1 MANRD
6 KQPEKI
12 TNTDLH
18 AILKIATPP
27 NFVKTASDSDLG
39 FSNDP
44 IQPEFCAD
52 PTTLSFPCHTPAAT
66 WLSKAAFLLK
76 RNSLPQY
83 KVDNIDKRLDYFTQ
97 IHGITDSVNHLK
109 EKVASY
115 FSCLAQ
121 EEQTEKAASD
131 DSTEL
136 IGNRAYPI
144 RNPVELN
151 SAVSYY
157 MTYRDYMPYD
167 DRRALAIKILDKAA
181 AFNAKLGQAQFE
193 LEKTAGNGLCSVN
206 DCLNTLISR
215 IYATKGP
222 GKNYSPLQENLVKLA
237 DAIAKNREL
246 VFNSQFRVKLARV
259 IDEFDRHYKL
269 KDQYSSVFLRPEEAL
284 FGITRDK
291 LAFAEKCVATIT
303 GVVFRPDDLEKIP
316 LDEIR
321 ELFGEEVAE
330 ELTKDGLKLDP
341 SKAADVIPTLP
352 RDDADAFVQLAEK
365 HGIQP
370 VMETTAEPVEIVDD
384 ELAELAEKDLIED
397 GLDKESAA
405 SLLKLAL
412 LPNNPAGLLN
422 TPKNKPKPQN
432 QNLSSSVSGAAATN
446 LPKTT
451 PPTPA
456 APATAGVPSGKLPA
470 AGPKNNLNIN
480 ARAATQPAA
489 LASRREALKRLGEAF
504 IQTPQNRQQLIK
516 DYIEVAAP
524 LYRDAGISPRDL
536 QNMLEGRMSP
546 VEFWAKAGPGAL
558 RSIYRRIAR

>member
-1 MANRD
+1 MANMG

-18 AILKIATPP
+18 AILKIAAPP
-27 NFVKTASDSDLG
+27 NFVKTASDYDLG
-39 FSNDP
+39 FSAEP
-44 IQPEFCAD
+44 VQPEFCAD

-76 RNSLPQY
+76 KNSLPQY
-83 KVDNIDKRLDYFTQ
+83 KVDNINKRLDYFTQ
-97 IHGITDSVNHLK
+97 IHGITDSVNRLK
-109 EKVASY
+109 EKMAAY
-115 FSCLAQ
+115 FSHLAQ
-121 EEQTEKAASD
+121 EEQAEKAANAESND
-131 DSTEL
+131 L

-144 RNPVELN
+144 RNPAELN

-181 AFNAKLGQAQFE
+181 AFNTKLGQAQFE

-222 GKNYSPLQENLVKLA
+222 GKNYSPLQESLVKLA

-246 VFNSQFRVKLARV
+246 VFSSQFRVKLARV

-269 KDQYSSVFLRPEEAL
+269 KDQYSGVFLRPEEAL

-316 LDEIR
+316 LDEIK

-330 ELTKDGLKLDP
+330 ELTKDGLRLDP
-341 SKAADVIPTLP
+341 DKAADVIPTLP

-405 SLLKLAL
+405 SLLKLAQQ
-412 LPNNPAGLLN
+412 PNNPAGLFGV
-422 TPKNKPKPQN
+422 PQNKPKPQN
-432 QNLSSSVSGAAATN
+432 QNFSNPVSGSTAAT
-446 LPKTT
+446 L
-451 PPTPA
+451 PTPVMA
-456 APATAGVPSGKLPA
+456 ATAGVTSGKLSTPS
-470 AGPKNNLNIN
+470 PKTNLN
-480 ARAATQPAA
+480 AGFGAPTPPVA
-489 LASRREALKRLGEAF
+489 LDSRRAALKRLGTAF
-504 IQTPQNRQQLIK
+504 IQPTQDRQQLIK
-516 DYIEVAAP
+516 DYVEVTAP
-524 LYRDAGISPRDL
+524 LYQDMGISRREL
-536 QNMLEGRMSP
+536 QDMLEGRISP
-546 VEFWAKAGPGAL
+546 VEFWTKAGPSAL
-558 RSIYRRIAR
+558 RSIYKRIAR